1 MNAST
6 TLLAALGAGGLAY
19 AGYRWYRRR
28 EEEML
33 LGALH
38 DETMFR
44 ELRRAEDPRPPAKI
58 VDFWTEMRRPAT
70 TPAPRATS
78 GGGLTRRFDP
88 LFAAYGGSIPVP
100 YLRALAHA
108 ESGLNPSDRKGLIN
122 VVGVAIDDYNRRRG
136 TKHRPEDMRIPDVN
150 VRIAA
155 DTLQT
160 IVASYR
166 KNHPEIPNLR
176 ENWRNQNF
184 VELLT
189 LGWNAGFS
197 EASGVGKVARY
208 LKARG
213 QTAVTADLIHK
224 KAAEAGATRWLSEP
238 PIAAAKLAW
247 SKGVARRYFAERE
260 RDADAARR
268 LVAMDGRHTLKA
280 DG

>member
-1 MNAST
+1 MSAGT

-28 EEEML
+28 EAETL
-33 LGALH
+33 VGALH
-38 DETMFR
+38 HEVMFR
-44 ELRRAEDPRPPAKI
+44 EITSGETASPNTGGT
-58 VDFWTEMRRPAT
+58 FGTEMGRPAT
-70 TPAPRATS
+70 TPRARTS
-78 GGGLTRRFDP
+78 PDGGLTRRFDP
-88 LFAAYGGSIPVP
+88 LFSTYGGSIPVA
-100 YLRALAHA
+100 YLRALSHA
-108 ESGLNPSDRKGLIN
+108 ESGLNPSDPKGLIN

-136 TKHRPEDMRIPDVN
+136 TRYRPEDMRTPDIN

-160 IVASYR
+160 IIASYR
-166 KNHPEIPNLR
+166 KNHPDIRNLR
-176 ENWRNQNF
+176 EDWKNQAF

-197 EASGVGKVARY
+197 EAAGVGKVAKY

-213 QTAVTADLIHK
+213 QTAITADVIHK
-224 KAAEAGATRWLSEP
+224 TAASAGATRWLWEP

-260 RDADAARR
+260 RDANAARR
-268 LVAMDGRHTLKA
+268 LVASDGRRKPPM
-280 DG
+280 GG

>member
-1 MNAST
+1 MSAT
-6 TLLAALGAGGLAY
+6 TTVLAAVGAGGLVY

-28 EEEML
+28 EAETI

-38 DETMFR
+38 DEVTFR
-44 ELRRAEDPRPPAKI
+44 ESHHDADAAAADAGAGIPVSTTNPRPLSAPA
-58 VDFWTEMRRPAT
+58 
-70 TPAPRATS
+70 
-78 GGGLTRRFDP
+78 GGLTRQFDR

-108 ESGLNPSDRKGLIN
+108 ESGLNPNSRKGLIN
-122 VVGVAIDDYNRRRG
+122 VVGVAIDDFNRRRG
-136 TKHRPEDMRIPDVN
+136 TRYRPEDMRNPDIN
-150 VRIAA
+150 VRIAV

-160 IVASYR
+160 IIASYR
-166 KNHPEIPNLR
+166 KNHPDVPNLR
-176 ENWRNQNF
+176 EDWTNRSF

-197 EASGVGKVARY
+197 EASGVGKVVKS
-208 LKARG
+208 LKTRG
-213 QTAVTADLIHK
+213 QTAITADVIHK
-224 KAAEAGATRWLSEP
+224 MAASAGATRWLWEP

-268 LVAMDGRHTLKA
+268 IVASGELRKPQA
-280 DG
+280 GG